1 MGRRPTLTPLHT
13 PSVPTP
19 GRPAAPPPTVPPP
32 AAPPPAP
39 LAVRPVSPTRAAPQ
53 PGPRGLRG
61 PGRGRVSYIEA
72 PPEWRGTTVQVCGL
86 FPFTVG
92 GGSPTIGVPL
102 GRNLLTGATVCC
114 DPLAWFQRARLIL
127 NPSMFLL
134 GLPALGKSTLVRRMV
149 IGLAGAGTVPLILGD
164 LKPDY
169 VDTVRA
175 LGGQVIGLGR
185 GLGALNVLDAGALDD
200 AADQLATAGLTS
212 DATSLREEAH
222 GRRTSLV
229 EALITLVRGSRPT
242 DTERTVLSAALR
254 VLADR
259 HQVAR
264 AFDPAAAAPLLTD
277 LAAVLEQAPEPVRV
291 PTLDR
296 GDLTAYRA
304 AVDPLHRSLLSLLDG
319 PLGTVFAR
327 PTTTRLAMDATA
339 VCVDV
344 SGISAGDTSLQ
355 AAVLLACWS
364 EGFGAV
370 EAANALAD
378 AGLAPQRRFFI
389 VLDELWRVLR
399 SGDGMVDKVDEL
411 TRLNRNSG
419 VGQAMI
425 THSMTDLRALRNP
438 EDRAKAQGFI
448 ERAGLLVVGGLPAQ
462 EVAELSQIVAF
473 SRAERRQVTS
483 WSTPPGWDAAS
494 LPPGVGKFLLKSG
507 QRPGIPVHVD
517 LTRAELDAAVH
528 DTNKRW
534 NTRAAHSTA
543 VDVATPA
550 MLTRP
555 ASPLPPAS
563 LSPLSRR
570 EPTEARR
577 TGSPA
582 GRGR

>member
-1 MGRRPTLTPLHT
+1 MGRRPKLTPLHT
-13 PSVPTP
+13 PQ
-19 GRPAAPPPTVPPP
+19 
-32 AAPPPAP
+32 
-39 LAVRPVSPTRAAPQ
+39 LK

-61 PGRGRVSYIEA
+61 PGRGRVSYVEA

-86 FPFTVG
+86 FPFAVG

-114 DPLAWFQRARLIL
+114 DPLSWFQRARLIL

-149 IGLAGAGTVPLILGD
+149 IGVAGTGTVPLILGD

-175 LGGQVIGLGR
+175 LGGQVVRLGR
-185 GLGALNVLDAGALDD
+185 GLGSLNVLDVGALDD
-200 AADQLATAGLTS
+200 AADQLVAAGLPNE
-212 DATSLREEAH
+212 AAALREEAH
-222 GRRTSLV
+222 GRRTAMV
-229 EALITLVRGSRPT
+229 EALVTLVRGTRPS

-259 HQVAR
+259 HR
-264 AFDPAAAAPLLTD
+264 AVREVDPATSAPLLTD
-277 LAAVLEQAPEPVRV
+277 LVAVLEQAPDQVRL

-296 GDLTAYRA
+296 GDTTAYRA
-304 AVDPLHRSLLSLLDG
+304 AVDPLQRSLLSLLDG
-319 PLGTVFAR
+319 PLGSVFAR
-327 PTTTRLAMDATA
+327 PTTERVRLDATA

-344 SGISAGDTSLQ
+344 SGISAGDTTLQ

-364 EGFGAV
+364 EGFAAV

-399 SGDGMVDKVDEL
+399 SGEGMVDKVDEL

-425 THSMTDLRALRNP
+425 THSMADLEALRHP
-438 EDRAKAQGFI
+438 QDRDKAKGFI

-462 EVAELSQIVAF
+462 EVGELSQIVAF
-473 SRAERRQVTS
+473 SRAERAQVTS
-483 WSTPPGWDAAS
+483 WSTPPGWDAAA
-494 LPPGVGKFLLKSG
+494 LPPGVGKFLIKSG

-517 LTRAELDAAVH
+517 LTQAELAAAVH

-534 NTRAAHSTA
+534 
-543 VDVATPA
+543 ATTGPVTGTPVPVPA
-550 MLTRP
+550 Q
-555 ASPLPPAS
+555 
-563 LSPLSRR
+563 
-570 EPTEARR
+570 
-577 TGSPA
+577 A
-582 GRGR
+582 GPR

>member
-1 MGRRPTLTPLHT
+1 
-13 PSVPTP
+13 
-19 GRPAAPPPTVPPP
+19 
-32 AAPPPAP
+32 
-39 LAVRPVSPTRAAPQ
+39 
-53 PGPRGLRG
+53 
-61 PGRGRVSYIEA
+61 VSYVEA

-86 FPFTVG
+86 FPFIVG

-114 DPLAWFQRARLIL
+114 DPLAWFSRAKLIL

-149 IGLAGAGTVPLILGD
+149 IGLAGTGTVPLILGD

-175 LGGQVIGLGR
+175 LGGQVIRLGR
-185 GLGALNVLDAGALDD
+185 GLGSLNVLDVGALDAAADTLAAAGRTGD
-200 AADQLATAGLTS
+200 AAA
-212 DATSLREEAH
+212 LREEAH
-222 GRRTSLV
+222 SRRATMV
-229 EALITLVRGSRPT
+229 EALITLVRGTRPT

-254 VLADR
+254 VLADA
-259 HQVAR
+259 HQAAR
-264 AFDPAAAAPLLTD
+264 SLDPAAGAPLLLD
-277 LAAVLEQAPEPVRV
+277 QLAVLEQAPEQVRL

-296 GDLTAYRA
+296 GSVSTYRSV
-304 AVDPLHRSLLSLLDG
+304 VDPLQRSLLSLLDG

-327 PTTTRLAMDATA
+327 PTTERIALGATA

-344 SGISAGDTSLQ
+344 SGIRAGDASLQ

-399 SGDGMVDKVDEL
+399 SGEGMVDKVDEL

-425 THSMTDLRALRNP
+425 THSMADLRALRHA
-438 EDRAKAQGFI
+438 EDRDKAQGFI
-448 ERAGLLVVGGLPAQ
+448 ERAGLVVVGGLPAQ
-462 EVAELSQIVAF
+462 EVDQLSEIVRF
-473 SRAERRQVTS
+473 SRAERAQVTS

-494 LPPGVGKFLLKSG
+494 LPPGVGKFLIKSG

-534 NTRAAHSTA
+534 APAPTVVSPDLVPAQPAAN
-543 VDVATPA
+543 
-550 MLTRP
+550 
-555 ASPLPPAS
+555 
-563 LSPLSRR
+563 SR
-570 EPTEARR
+570 
-577 TGSPA
+577 
-582 GRGR
+582 

>member
-1 MGRRPTLTPLHT
+1 MGRRPTLAALHT
-13 PSVPTP
+13 PSS
-19 GRPAAPPPTVPPP
+19 AAG
-32 AAPPPAP
+32 
-39 LAVRPVSPTRAAPQ
+39 

-61 PGRGRVSYIEA
+61 PGRGRVSYVEA

-86 FPFTVG
+86 FPFAVG

-114 DPLAWFQRARLIL
+114 DPLAWFQRAKLIG

-149 IGLAGAGTVPLILGD
+149 IGLAGGGTVPLVLGD

-175 LGGQVIGLGR
+175 LGGQVVRLGR
-185 GLGALNVLDAGALDD
+185 GLGSLNVLDVGALDE
-200 AADQLATAGLTS
+200 AAEQLAAAGLP
-212 DATSLREEAH
+212 ANAAALREEAH
-222 GRRTSLV
+222 GRRSAMV
-229 EALITLVRGSRPT
+229 EALITLVRGTRPG
-242 DTERTVLSAALR
+242 DTERTVISAALR
-254 VLADR
+254 VLAQR
-259 HQVAR
+259 H
-264 AFDPAAAAPLLTD
+264 AALRTGDADAPAPLLGD
-277 LAAVLEQAPEPVRV
+277 VVRLLEQAPEQVRL

-296 GDLTAYRA
+296 GDVQAYRA
-304 AVDPLHRSLLSLLDG
+304 VVDPLQRSLLSLLDG

-327 PTTTRLAMDATA
+327 PTSQRIALDATA

-344 SGISAGDTSLQ
+344 SGISAGDVSLQ

-364 EGFGAV
+364 EGFAAV

-399 SGDGMVDKVDEL
+399 SGEGMVDKVDEL

-425 THSMTDLRALRNP
+425 THSMADLRALRNP
-438 EDRAKAQGFI
+438 EDRDKAKGFI
-448 ERAGLLVVGGLPAQ
+448 ERAGLVVCGGLPAQ
-462 EVAELSQIVAF
+462 EVDELSEIVAF
-473 SRAERRQVTS
+473 SRAERRQVSS
-483 WSTPPGWDAAS
+483 WSTPPGWDVAS
-494 LPPGVGKFLLKSG
+494 LPPGVGKFLIKSG
-507 QRPGIPVHVD
+507 QRPGIPVHID

-534 NTRAAHSTA
+534 ASTGRPGPQPATGDAGGTIGPAH
-543 VDVATPA
+543 D
-550 MLTRP
+550 P
-555 ASPLPPAS
+555 AS
-563 LSPLSRR
+563 SR
-570 EPTEARR
+570 
-577 TGSPA
+577 
-582 GRGR
+582 